1 MAEKHV
7 VPLDPADGLGTAA
20 LPFGHVATRQ
30 MQVSQEASAPAA
42 QAGCVVVYADENGD
56 LWRRLP
62 NGDIEAVGGG
72 EVESVNGQTGV
83 VVLAAADVGA
93 EESGAVASHV
103 GETDPHTQYEETA
116 AKGQPGGYAELDATG
131 KVPSTQ
137 IPAVAITDFLGEVAT
152 EAAMLALDGEKGDW
166 CIRTDLGAA
175 LILIEDGGDDLS
187 DWKQM
192 PSPTAPVLSV
202 NGQTG
207 AVSLDAEDVG
217 ADTTGSAAAAEA
229 AAIAASDPAGS
240 AATVQADLDAQRTA
254 QKEPSGFESPEAV
267 SVAYS
272 YTNRT
277 FAFTQSGG
285 VVVWVD
291 GERFVKTSPWVSP
304 AHTDAPGRYWLTV
317 DDSGDF
323 AWATSV
329 WAFSAVQAGY
339 VAYQNASLNGKT
351 VPMRE
356 CHGLMQWQGHQELH
370 ERIGTYIRSGGAL
383 VPGSFALQPASPTD
397 ADNAPDI
404 AEAVLADED
413 LPTTLPQLL
422 ASASAYA
429 HAWSA
434 AGGTVAM
441 DMSFSPYIFK
451 NPITNYPPYYPAS
464 GTPTEISNN
473 RYMNYYLLEIP
484 VTTDATG
491 QQWRF
496 VWLQPWTEYSSLV
509 GAQAEEIAAFPA
521 YAALQASIPE
531 FVPYVR
537 VTMRTSNTYGSTGKC
552 RFEAVTYLTGG
563 RAAPIYI
570 SPGGGDVVGPVGA
583 VDNALCRFDGTTGKL
598 LQDSLV
604 SVSDAGVVS
613 LPVGAVGAPALVFDA
628 NTTTGIFAPASDTVA
643 ISTSGAERAR
653 VFADGGVQIGGTIS
667 TSPGAGVTR
676 IASTGGTVA
685 SFTNTACTLTQRA
698 ATTGSPSALKVSGGA
713 HTGLTAGTEVPGVE
727 FDLAQVKTHAA
738 GAITTQ
744 REIICRGSTHAFDSA
759 STITTAA
766 TLAIA
771 SIPVAGANCTI
782 TERLA
787 LWVQAGLT
795 KLAGG
800 LAFVSGA
807 FKSTINTLTLTADR
821 TISTPDADGTV
832 TLNEAANTFTGANTF
847 RNALPIKV
855 ENAANQDAILLT
867 GRAGGTS
874 GHTLTVVPGALSSP
888 RTITLPNLTGTLV
901 TSNNTH
907 TISGPWTFQNSA
919 GVRAQQAA
927 NQDAVVINGRAGGSG
942 GYEVSVVPDT
952 LSADRTATLPNKSGT
967 VAMVADIAA
976 TKLDDFAAPD
986 DNTDLNATTGAHG
999 LLPKLGGGTTDF
1011 LRADGAWAPPAGGA
1025 AAPKN
1030 VAINGKM
1037 DFAQRGTS
1045 FTIGQTGGSYTLDRY
1060 YAECNHDAGNI
1071 TITQDTAVPN
1081 GEFAN
1086 SIKLTNSAG
1095 NDTSIAAGQYFDF
1108 QQRIEGYSVK
1118 PLTTSSVTISFWVR
1132 SSKTGTYCVS
1142 LRNAG
1147 ADRSYVAEYTITA
1160 ANTWEKKTITI
1171 DLSAV
1176 SGGTWNYTN
1185 GVGLY
1190 LTFALA
1196 AGSTYQGA
1204 AGSWQ
1209 STNIFATLNQVNW
1222 LNETNTFYLTGLQ
1235 VEEGAAAND
1244 FEHRPYDE
1252 EKRLCQRYYAKS
1264 GGGFTD
1270 AITFFGA
1277 GTASSNFIA
1286 SQVLPVE
1293 MRNAPTLSYANE
1305 SASYFDTTT
1314 TTYVSSAA
1322 GFSAYRNCTATTGVT
1337 YWSSSW
1343 TADAE
1348 L

>member
-187 DWKQM
+187 NWKQM

-207 AVSLDAEDVG
+207 AVSLDSEDVG
-217 ADTTGSAAAAEA
+217 ADPTGSAAAAEA
-229 AAIAASDPAGS
+229 AAIAACDPAGS
-240 AATVQADLDAQRTA
+240 AATVQSDLDAQRTA

-272 YTNRT
+272 YANRT
-277 FAFTQSGG
+277 FSFTQSGG
-285 VVVWVD
+285 IVVWVD

-473 RYMNYYLLEIP
+473 RYVNYYLLEIP

-552 RFEAVTYLTGG
+552 RFEAVTYLIGG

-570 SPGGGDVVGPVGA
+570 SSGGGDVVGPVGA

-744 REIICRGSTHAFDSA
+744 REIICRGSTHAFNSA

-874 GHTLTVVPGALSSP
+874 GYTLTVVPGALSSS

-942 GYEVSVVPDT
+942 GYEVSVVPAA
-952 LSADRTATLPNKSGT
+952 LSADRTATLPDKDGT
-967 VAMVADIAA
+967 VAMLSDISGGATAEEVAAIRDQLMYLMFRDDAGYSNIAGLMFDSFTDQLGVDDAASTGEIYDSENDLYENDLSVGSNTLTGGTASASSSYTTYTPDKAVDGNAVAYWLSNVTPTGSWQYDLGSGVSKTFRRVTLRAVDVDAGYSPKDFKIQGSNNGSSWTDLSTQTGVSWTTGEVKTFTFANSTAYRYLRVDITAVQTGGYNPGIAEA
-976 TKLDDFAAPD
+976 TAHEITASDMVLVSEDSTASAEPTTARISLFVNPVDSPTL
-986 DNTDLNATTGAHG
+986 NTDLKAYASRD
-999 LLPKLGGGTTDF
+999 GGSTWDQITMAKASDLASSIDQLSGEVTLTSTGTTMK
-1011 LRADGAWAPPAGGA
+1011 LKVTTHNNKSAE
-1025 AAPKN
+1025 
-1030 VAINGKM
+1030 I
-1037 DFAQRGTS
+1037 
-1045 FTIGQTGGSYTLDRY
+1045 TGWG
-1060 YAECNHDAGNI
+1060 
-1071 TITQDTAVPN
+1071 
-1081 GEFAN
+1081 
-1086 SIKLTNSAG
+1086 
-1095 NDTSIAAGQYFDF
+1095 
-1108 QQRIEGYSVK
+1108 
-1118 PLTTSSVTISFWVR
+1118 
-1132 SSKTGTYCVS
+1132 
-1142 LRNAG
+1142 
-1147 ADRSYVAEYTITA
+1147 
-1160 ANTWEKKTITI
+1160 
-1171 DLSAV
+1171 LS
-1176 SGGTWNYTN
+1176 W
-1185 GVGLY
+1185 
-1190 LTFALA
+1190 
-1196 AGSTYQGA
+1196 
-1204 AGSWQ
+1204 
-1209 STNIFATLNQVNW
+1209 
-1222 LNETNTFYLTGLQ
+1222 
-1235 VEEGAAAND
+1235 
-1244 FEHRPYDE
+1244 R
-1252 EKRLCQRYYAKS
+1252 
-1264 GGGFTD
+1264 
-1270 AITFFGA
+1270 
-1277 GTASSNFIA
+1277 
-1286 SQVLPVE
+1286 
-1293 MRNAPTLSYANE
+1293 
-1305 SASYFDTTT
+1305 
-1314 TTYVSSAA
+1314 
-1322 GFSAYRNCTATTGVT
+1322 
-1337 YWSSSW
+1337 
-1343 TADAE
+1343 
-1348 L
+1348 